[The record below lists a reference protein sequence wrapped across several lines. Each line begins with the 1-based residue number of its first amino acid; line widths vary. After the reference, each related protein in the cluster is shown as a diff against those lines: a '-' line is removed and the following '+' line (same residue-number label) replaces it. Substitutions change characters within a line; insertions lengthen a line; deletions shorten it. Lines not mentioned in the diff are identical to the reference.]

1 MVREM
6 KHTEIGEIPAEW
18 ELQTFEETFRMLSNN
33 TLPRA
38 DLNNQGGTVLNV
50 HYGDILTRFGEVLD
64 CEKDEV
70 PYLNDGALLTAS
82 AQVLQDGD
90 VILAD
95 TAEDDTV
102 GKAAEIYGLGKGRM
116 VAGLHTIPCR
126 VKKGDFAPKWLGYYM
141 NSPIYHNQMLPYVT
155 GIKVSSISRAAI
167 SETLIA
173 VPPIEEQK
181 VIVSALSEV
190 DRLLVEL
197 KKVVS
202 KLRDFKRGCLY
213 LMFPQEGLDVPQ
225 MREPGYGEPW
235 EQCKLGELA
244 EKIYG
249 GGTPRTSEEEFWN
262 GNIPWFQSADLTEH
276 EVQSAIPKK
285 GITEIGL
292 QKSAAQLIPG
302 NSIAIVTRV
311 GVGKVVF
318 MPFSYATSQD
328 FLSLSELNCDEKFV
342 CYAIYKL
349 LQKEKNL
356 TQGTSIKGITKE
368 ELLNKKIKVPYREEQ
383 KKIRNYFTELDH
395 LITLHQQKFDKYA
408 QIKKAMMSELITG
421 KIKLV

>member
-1 MVREM
+1 M
-6 KHTEIGEIPAEW
+6 
-18 ELQTFEETFRMLSNN
+18 
-33 TLPRA
+33 
-38 DLNNQGGTVLNV
+38 
-50 HYGDILTRFGEVLD
+50 
-64 CEKDEV
+64 
-70 PYLNDGALLTAS
+70 
-82 AQVLQDGD
+82 
-90 VILAD
+90 
-95 TAEDDTV
+95 
-102 GKAAEIYGLGKGRM
+102 
-116 VAGLHTIPCR
+116 
-126 VKKGDFAPKWLGYYM
+126 
-141 NSPIYHNQMLPYVT
+141 
-155 GIKVSSISRAAI
+155 
-167 SETLIA
+167 
-173 VPPIEEQK
+173 
-181 VIVSALSEV
+181 
-190 DRLLVEL
+190 
-197 KKVVS
+197 
-202 KLRDFKRGCLY
+202 
-213 LMFPQEGLDVPQ
+213 
-225 MREPGYGEPW
+225 
-235 EQCKLGELA
+235 
-244 EKIYG
+244 
-249 GGTPRTSEEEFWN
+249 
-262 GNIPWFQSADLTEH
+262 TEH

-318 MPFSYATSQD
+318 MPFPYATSQD

-408 QIKKAMMSELITG
+408 LIKKAMMSELITG